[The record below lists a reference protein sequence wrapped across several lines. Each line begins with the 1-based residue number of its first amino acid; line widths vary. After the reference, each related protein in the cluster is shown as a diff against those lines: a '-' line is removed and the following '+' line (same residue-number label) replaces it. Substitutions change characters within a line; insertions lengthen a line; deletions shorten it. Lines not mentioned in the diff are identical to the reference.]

1 MQTKLNLMKLKP
13 GLGEFYR
20 KQIGPD
26 LQLPE
31 LTWDTQQ
38 TVRVYKAQQHY
49 HIRTRKEGR

>member
-1 MQTKLNLMKLKP
+1 MKLKP